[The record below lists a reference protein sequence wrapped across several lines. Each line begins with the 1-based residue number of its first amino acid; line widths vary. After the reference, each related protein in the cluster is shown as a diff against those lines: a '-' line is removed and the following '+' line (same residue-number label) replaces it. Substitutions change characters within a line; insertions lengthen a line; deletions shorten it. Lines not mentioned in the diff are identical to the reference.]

1 MRSPPRL
8 LYLSP
13 GCFDKGGISRYN
25 RFQIQA
31 FREIL
36 GRDNVAAYSLLPPKE
51 DNLEQDFEVAWAPQ
65 NTHGHRRNKLAFA
78 AKVAARAMTWR
89 PDLIWTAHV
98 NMAPFASALGKTV
111 HANTVLNTYGLEVWS
126 GLSRR
131 RLRGLKAARCVISDC
146 GFTARY
152 LEEEGLRPPG
162 SVRVVWDTVDVER
175 FYPAAPAPHVFSKY
189 GIPDPATGINV
200 LTLGRMTRADEYKG
214 YGRLL
219 EAFAVVARDLDDIRL
234 IYAGSGDL
242 RTTLSE
248 RAAQLGLSD
257 RVCFTGSVHEAD
269 LPDVYRCAHIF
280 ALITDRGVGR
290 GEGIPVTPLEAAACG
305 IPILVGNQDGSVEAV
320 IEGENGRIFDP
331 FDIEGHAA
339 AIKTLVRSSDTRLR
353 MGQAAAAR
361 IQAEFSYEKFR
372 EKHREILE
380 SIEL

>member
-1 MRSPPRL
+1 
-8 LYLSP
+8 
-13 GCFDKGGISRYN
+13 
-25 RFQIQA
+25 
-31 FREIL
+31 
-36 GRDNVAAYSLLPPKE
+36 
-51 DNLEQDFEVAWAPQ
+51 
-65 NTHGHRRNKLAFA
+65 
-78 AKVAARAMTWR
+78 MTWR

-98 NMAPFASALGKTV
+98 NMAPFASSLGKTV
-111 HANTVLNTYGLEVWS
+111 HASTVLNTYGLEVWS
-126 GLSRR
+126 GLSAR
-131 RLRGLKAARCVISDC
+131 RLRGLKAARCVVADC

-152 LEEEGLRPPG
+152 LEEEGLRPRG

-175 FYPAAPAPHVFSKY
+175 FYPAAPAPHVLAKY

-200 LTLGRMTRADEYKG
+200 LTLGRMTPADEYKG

-219 EAFAVVARDLDDIRL
+219 EAFALVARDLDDMRL
-234 IYAGSGDL
+234 VYAGSGDL
-242 RTTLSE
+242 RTTLRE

-320 IEGENGRIFDP
+320 VEGENGRIFDP
-331 FDIEGHAA
+331 FDIESHAA
-339 AIKTLVRSSDTRLR
+339 AIKTLVRSPETRVR

-372 EKHREILE
+372 EKHREILA
-380 SIEL
+380 SID

>member
-1 MRSPPRL
+1 V

-36 GRDNVAAYSLLPPKE
+36 GRENVAAYSLLPRKE
-51 DNLEQDFEVAWAPQ
+51 DNLEQDFDVAWAPQ
-65 NTHGHRRNKLAFA
+65 STHGHRRNKLAFA

-98 NMAPFASALGKTV
+98 NMAPLASFLGK
-111 HANTVLNTYGLEVWS
+111 AAGARTVLNTYGLEVWS
-126 GLSRR
+126 GLSRA
-131 RLRGLKAARCVISDC
+131 RLNGLKAARCVVADC
-146 GFTARY
+146 RFTASY
-152 LEEEGLRPPG
+152 LEEEGLRPTG

-175 FYPAAPAPHVFSKY
+175 FYPADPAPHVFARY

-200 LTLGRMTRADEYKG
+200 LTLGRMTYADEYKG

-219 EAFAVVARDLDDIRL
+219 EAFARVAHDLPEVRL
-234 IYAGSGDL
+234 IYAGRGDL
-242 RTTLSE
+242 GTTLRE
-248 RAAQLGLSD
+248 RAEQLGLSD
-257 RVCFTGSVHEAD
+257 RVSFTGSIHEAD

-305 IPILVGNQDGSVEAV
+305 APILVGNQDGSVEAV

-331 FDIEGHAA
+331 FDIEAHAA
-339 AIKTLVRSSDTRLR
+339 AIKTLVRSPETRLR
-353 MGQAAAAR
+353 MGRNAAAR
-361 IQAEFSYEKFR
+361 IRAEFSYERFR
-372 EKHREILE
+372 EKHRAILE
-380 SIEL
+380 SIEH

>member
-1 MRSPPRL
+1 M
-8 LYLSP
+8 
-13 GCFDKGGISRYN
+13 
-25 RFQIQA
+25 
-31 FREIL
+31 L
-36 GRDNVAAYSLLPPKE
+36 GRDNVAAYSLLPRRE
-51 DNLEQDFEVAWAPQ
+51 DNLEQHFDVAWAPQ
-65 NTHGHRRNKLAFA
+65 STHGHRHNQLAFA
-78 AKVAARAMTWR
+78 ARVAARAMTWR

-98 NMAPFASALGKTV
+98 NMAPFASGLGKIV
-111 HANTVLNTYGLEVWS
+111 HAGTVLNTYGLEVWS
-126 GLSRR
+126 GLSPR
-131 RLRGLKAARCVISDC
+131 RLRGLKSARCVISDC

-175 FYPAAPAPHVFSKY
+175 FYPAEPAPHVFARY

-200 LTLGRMTRADEYKG
+200 LTLGRMTPADEYKG

-219 EAFAVVARDLDDIRL
+219 EAFALVARDLDDIRL
-234 IYAGSGDL
+234 VYAGSGDL
-242 RTTLSE
+242 RTTLRE

-331 FDIEGHAA
+331 FDVEGHAA
-339 AIKTLVRSSDTRLR
+339 AIKTLVRSPDTRLR

-380 SIEL
+380 SIEH